1 MSELEWLQRTLIDP
15 GLLAPARL
23 EAWLR
28 DWRKETSLLRHLVAL
43 GVLDSAAAR
52 TVAAVVQGYVQMPP
66 ATALHLFRVA
76 ETDVPADMSPRTG
89 AQTREEP
96 APAAISA
103 PVSKDSAAGHA
114 TKPTASATASPP
126 ALPAAPARPTA
137 TASTT
142 ASPPALPA
150 ATARPTAPAPERP
163 ISAGSSSPAIRAAV
177 DAALGSSGSGARPRW
192 PTAGERFAGL
202 ELQRLLDSGPDH
214 AIYRA
219 HRGHQRVLL
228 KLLRSGEAAA
238 QRTAYARL
246 NHPAIVPL
254 LAAGTV
260 DGLGYLVFADHASL
274 GLDEYTALAGPL
286 GPERVVRIGVTA
298 AEALAAAVEVGV
310 VHGDLA
316 PGRLLVCS
324 SDARVE
330 LIDFKAPISGDPG
343 APVPAHRAPE
353 QHAGA
358 PASARSDMYSL
369 GVALHLAATGH
380 VPTSPGLRA
389 PLAGLPPALSGV
401 IGLLLRTQPE
411 RRPTSWAQVSS
422 ALLATRAGLDYG
434 PVATPASR
442 PSR

>member
-28 DWRKETSLLRHLVAL
+28 DWRRETSLLRHLVAL

-66 ATALHLFRVA
+66 ATVLRLFRAA
-76 ETDVPADMSPRTG
+76 ETDVPTDMSPRTG
-89 AQTREEP
+89 AQTRDEP
-96 APAAISA
+96 ARATPSA
-103 PVSKDSAAGHA
+103 PVSKDSTAA
-114 TKPTASATASPP
+114 TRPTPVPPP
-126 ALPAAPARPTA
+126 APVSKDSTAAPVTRA

-142 ASPPALPA
+142 ASSPAPPAAPDP
-150 ATARPTAPAPERP
+150 PTAPAIERP
-163 ISAGSSSPAIRAAV
+163 VAAGSSSPAIRAAV
-177 DAALGSSGSGARPRW
+177 DAALSSSGSGARLRW
-192 PTAGERFAGL
+192 PAAGERFAGL
-202 ELQRLLDSGPDH
+202 ELQRLLDSGPDY

-228 KLLRSGEAAA
+228 KLMRSGEAVA
-238 QRTAYARL
+238 QRAAYSRL

-260 DGLGYLVFADHASL
+260 DGIGYLMFADHASL

-286 GPERVVRIGVTA
+286 GPERVLRIGVTA

-330 LIDFKAPISGDPG
+330 LIDFKAPVSGDPG

-369 GVALHLAATGH
+369 GVALHLAATGP

-389 PLAGLPPALSGV
+389 PVPGLPPALSGV
-401 IGLLLRTQPE
+401 IGLLLRAQPE

-422 ALLATRAGLDYG
+422 ALLATRGHANDLAFGTG
-434 PVATPASR
+434 TEP
-442 PSR
+442 